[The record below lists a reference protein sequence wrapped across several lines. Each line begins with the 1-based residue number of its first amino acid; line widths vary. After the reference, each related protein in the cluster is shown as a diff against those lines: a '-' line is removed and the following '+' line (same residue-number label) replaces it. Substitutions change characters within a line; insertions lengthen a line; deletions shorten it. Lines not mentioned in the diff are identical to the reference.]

1 MTPSTLA
8 QLTQEIQNGRR
19 LHPEEGN
26 VLQLLLTSELN
37 ELCLGAHRIR
47 KHYCGNTVEL
57 CTIVNG
63 KSGRCSEDCRYCAQS
78 SHYSAIDTPVYGF
91 ADPQALLDNCRVN
104 EASGVHRFSIVT
116 AGRRLSGEE
125 FQTALRCYRLLHSN
139 CKVSLCASHGLLES
153 ADFAAL
159 KAAGVERYH
168 ANLETSRRFFPSIC
182 TTHSYDDKLR
192 CISRARAAGLSI
204 CSGGIIGMGESWQ
217 DRLDLAFEL
226 AGLQVRSIPLN
237 VLIPIP
243 GTPLERQIPLQQP
256 EILRTVALFRYICP
270 EADIRLAGGRAG
282 MADQGRRAFLSGAS
296 AAITGN
302 MLTTEGSTIEEDGK
316 MLQQMGFCLA
326 KSVKKEGTP

>member
-1 MTPSTLA
+1 
-8 QLTQEIQNGRR
+8 
-19 LHPEEGN
+19 
-26 VLQLLLTSELN
+26 
-37 ELCLGAHRIR
+37 
-47 KHYCGNTVEL
+47 
-57 CTIVNG
+57 
-63 KSGRCSEDCRYCAQS
+63 
-78 SHYSAIDTPVYGF
+78 
-91 ADPQALLDNCRVN
+91 
-104 EASGVHRFSIVT
+104 
-116 AGRRLSGEE
+116 
-125 FQTALRCYRLLHSN
+125 
-139 CKVSLCASHGLLES
+139 
-153 ADFAAL
+153 
-159 KAAGVERYH
+159 
-168 ANLETSRRFFPSIC
+168 
-182 TTHSYDDKLR
+182 
-192 CISRARAAGLSI
+192 
-204 CSGGIIGMGESWQ
+204 MGESWQ

-326 KSVKKEGTP
+326 KSVKKEGTPCVTPDPILTRWRLLL